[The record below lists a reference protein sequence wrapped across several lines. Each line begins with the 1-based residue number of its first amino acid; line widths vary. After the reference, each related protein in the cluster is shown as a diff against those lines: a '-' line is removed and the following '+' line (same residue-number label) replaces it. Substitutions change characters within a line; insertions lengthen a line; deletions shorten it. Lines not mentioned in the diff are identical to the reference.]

1 MQALREFD
9 AWHEICSLL
18 YVINV
23 MLFCRDDIN
32 IYSMGGLDIMIT
44 VLKNGE
50 VYSPEYLGVKDIVIA
65 NGVIEGIYDNL
76 KIPENF
82 TEIEVIDMKGLIVVP
97 GFIDSHAHIL
107 GGGGEGGFK
116 TRTPEIQLSDIIPG
130 GITTIVGCLGTDGV
144 CRQMRTLLAKARE
157 LDEEGIT
164 AYIYTGS
171 YEIPVNTI
179 TGSIRSDIILI
190 DKIIGTGE
198 IAISDHRSSQPTF
211 EDFVKVAAEAR
222 VGGMLSGKAGIVN
235 VHVGDG
241 ARRLDYLVRMAK
253 ETEIPIKQVIPTHI
267 DRSIKVFEAGVE
279 FAKMGGIV
287 DLTTSSDPDFLEEDE
302 VKASKGLKMLLDK
315 GIPVEQIQFS
325 SDGQG
330 SMPIFNSKKEYIGLG
345 IGSVKSLYREV
356 RDAVLID
363 GVKFDDAI
371 KVITSNVARN
381 LRLTRKGKLG
391 AGFDADIV
399 ALNKKDLTIN
409 SVIAKGKKAYMDGKL
424 LMKGTFEK

>member
-1 MQALREFD
+1 
-9 AWHEICSLL
+9 
-18 YVINV
+18 
-23 MLFCRDDIN
+23 
-32 IYSMGGLDIMIT
+32 
-44 VLKNGE
+44 
-50 VYSPEYLGVKDIVIA
+50 
-65 NGVIEGIYDNL
+65 
-76 KIPENF
+76 
-82 TEIEVIDMKGLIVVP
+82 
-97 GFIDSHAHIL
+97 
-107 GGGGEGGFK
+107 
-116 TRTPEIQLSDIIPG
+116 
-130 GITTIVGCLGTDGV
+130 
-144 CRQMRTLLAKARE
+144 
-157 LDEEGIT
+157 
-164 AYIYTGS
+164 
-171 YEIPVNTI
+171 
-179 TGSIRSDIILI
+179 
-190 DKIIGTGE
+190 
-198 IAISDHRSSQPTF
+198 
-211 EDFVKVAAEAR
+211 
-222 VGGMLSGKAGIVN
+222 
-235 VHVGDG
+235 
-241 ARRLDYLVRMAK
+241 
-253 ETEIPIKQVIPTHI
+253 
-267 DRSIKVFEAGVE
+267 
-279 FAKMGGIV
+279 MGGIV

-381 LRLTRKGKLG
+381 LKLTRKGRLG